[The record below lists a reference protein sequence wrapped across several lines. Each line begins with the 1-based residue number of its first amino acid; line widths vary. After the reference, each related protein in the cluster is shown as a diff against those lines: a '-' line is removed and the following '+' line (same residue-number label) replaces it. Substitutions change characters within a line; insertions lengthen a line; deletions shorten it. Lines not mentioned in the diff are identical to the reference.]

1 MEIAVNLDI
10 DEKTIS
16 ELSAESESNTS
27 VFIRNFCSDLLQ
39 KISLETKAIYEAVK
53 KINIENPYGFPE

>member
-1 MEIAVNLDI
+1 MEISVSLDI
-10 DEKTIS
+10 DEKIIS

-27 VFIRNFCSDLLQ
+27 IFIRKFCSDLLQ
-39 KISLETKAIYEAVK
+39 KISLETKVIYETVK